1 MPLFDIGLGLDA
13 EATGYENILIRG
25 LLMGLKRSEIEARV
39 GDIADFSELGDFLDL
54 PIRTYSS
61 GMTLRLLFSIATSTE
76 AEILL
81 MDEWIGAGDQD
92 FISKA
97 DIRLR
102 KLVDSAHIL
111 IFASHNQILLEKLCT
126 RGIVLVGGRVV
137 FDGPV
142 GEAVAYYSGQ
152 K

>member
-1 MPLFDIGLGLDA
+1 M
-13 EATGYENILIRG
+13 
-25 LLMGLKRSEIEARV
+25 

-61 GMTLRLLFSIATSTE
+61 GDLALAVFDRHQTE

-126 RGIVLVGGRVV
+126 RGIVLMGGRVV

-142 GEAVAYYSGQ
+142 GEAIGLLQRAEVARWVCFCAGPRIASPN
-152 K
+152 KIRKKAS